1 MLSTNRLHRS
11 RARRGFTLVEL
22 LVVIVIIGLLA
33 TAVVTNYD
41 RIFPKGREARVK
53 TDLLAMEMAIDL
65 FKMENN
71 GKLPDNLGRLVEKD
85 ANGQSYLKDKDQVPL
100 DPWDHEY
107 FFEPQ
112 PNGTYQLGSF
122 GADGQQGGEGEGA
135 DITLRSIRNKG
146 AGPGR

>member
-1 MLSTNRLHRS
+1 MLSMNRQRM
-11 RARRGFTLVEL
+11 ARRSSGFTLVEL

-53 TDLLAMEMAIDL
+53 TDILAIESAIDL

-71 GKLPDNLGRLVEKD
+71 GKLPENIGRLVEKD
-85 ANGQSYLKDKDQVPL
+85 ANGQSFLKDKESVPL

-107 FFEPQ
+107 FYNLQ
-112 PNGTYQLGSF
+112 PNGTYQLGSY
-122 GADGQQGGEGEGA
+122 GADGQPGGDGENA
-135 DITLRSIRNKG
+135 DITLVTIRNKG
-146 AGPGR
+146 AK